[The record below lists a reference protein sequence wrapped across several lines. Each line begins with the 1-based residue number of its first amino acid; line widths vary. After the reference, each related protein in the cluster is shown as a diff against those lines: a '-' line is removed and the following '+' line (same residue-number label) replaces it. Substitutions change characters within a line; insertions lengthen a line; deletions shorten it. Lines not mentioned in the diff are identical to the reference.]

1 MPIYHKLGSFPQ
13 KRHTVFQQ
21 KNGKYYYEQLFGT
34 EGFSGMSSLLYH
46 VHRPTQVKE
55 ILSSKNATPEIAI
68 DKNIKALLLKG
79 FEIKPTDD
87 FLESRVPLLINN
99 DVWLG
104 LAAPKKSLRSYF
116 YKNADADE
124 MLFIHKG
131 KGKLR
136 TFLGNISFEYGDYLI
151 IPRGMIYQID
161 FETEDNRLLYLES
174 FDPIYSPK
182 RYKNSHGQLLEHS
195 PYCERDFKLPTDL
208 ETHDEKGDFLIKIKK
223 EGMLHEVVY
232 ATHPFDVVGWDG
244 YNFPYGF
251 SIHNFEPITGRVHQP
266 PPVHQ
271 TFETGSYVVCSFCPR
286 LYDYHPQSIPA
297 PYNHS
302 NIDSDEV
309 LYYVDGDFMSRN
321 NIEQGH
327 ITLHPKG
334 IPHGPAPG
342 AMERSIGQ
350 KETQELAV
358 MVDTFRPLKV
368 TKAAMGIDDGVYYKS
383 WVEK

>member
-1 MPIYHKLGSFPQ
+1 MPLYHKLGNFPQ
-13 KRHTVFQQ
+13 KRHTQFE
-21 KNGKYYYEQLFGT
+21 KPNGGLYYEQLFGT
-34 EGFSGMSSLLYH
+34 EGFHGHSSLLYH

-55 ILSSKNATPEIAI
+55 ITKSYSVEPKIAI
-68 DKNIKALLLKG
+68 GKNIKSLLLKG
-79 FEIKPTDD
+79 FELKPEDD
-87 FLESRVPLLINN
+87 FLDSRKALLLNKNCTI
-99 DVWLG
+99 G
-104 LAAPKKSLRSYF
+104 LAAPRKSLTEYF

-124 MLFIHKG
+124 MIFIHKG

-136 TFLGNISFEYGDYLI
+136 TMMGNIPFEYGDYLI
-151 IPRGMIYQID
+151 IPRGIIYQVH
-161 FETEDNRLLYLES
+161 FETEENRLFYVES
-174 FDPIYSPK
+174 FAPFYTPK
-182 RYKNSHGQLLEHS
+182 RYKNDSGQHLEHA
-195 PYCERDFKLPTDL
+195 PFCERDFKLPSEL

-223 EGMLHEVVY
+223 EGMMHEVIY

-244 YNFPYGF
+244 YNFPYAF

-271 TFETGSYVVCSFCPR
+271 TFETSTFVVCSFVPR
-286 LYDYHPQSIPA
+286 LYDYHPKAIPA

-321 NIEQGH
+321 NIEVGH

-342 AMERSIGQ
+342 AMERSIGH
-350 KETQELAV
+350 KETHELAV
-358 MVDTFRPLKV
+358 MVDTFRPLMV
-368 TKAAMGIDDGVYYKS
+368 TEEAMGLDDGKYYKS
-383 WVEK
+383 WVE

>member
-1 MPIYHKLGSFPQ
+1 MPLYHKLGDFPQ
-13 KRHTVFQQ
+13 KRHTQFE
-21 KNGKYYYEQLFGT
+21 KPTGGLYYEQLFGT
-34 EGFSGMSSLLYH
+34 EGFHGHSSLLYH
-46 VHRPTQVKE
+46 VHRPTQVRE
-55 ILSSKNATPEIAI
+55 ISNSYSVEPKIAI
-68 DKNIKALLLKG
+68 GKNIKSLLLKG
-79 FEIKPTDD
+79 FQLKPEDD
-87 FLESRVPLLINN
+87 FLDSRKAMLVNRDCII
-99 DVWLG
+99 G
-104 LAAPKKSLRSYF
+104 LAAPRKSLTSYF

-124 MLFIHKG
+124 LIFIHKG

-136 TFLGNISFEYGDYLI
+136 TMMGNIQFEYGDYLI
-151 IPRGMIYQID
+151 IPRGMIYQIK
-161 FETEDNRLLYLES
+161 FETEDNRLFYVES
-174 FDPIYSPK
+174 YAPFYTPK
-182 RYKNSHGQLLEHS
+182 RYKNASGQHLEHA
-195 PYCERDFKLPTDL
+195 PFCERDFKLPTEL
-208 ETHDEKGDFLIKIKK
+208 ETHDEKGDFIIKIKK
-223 EGMLHEVVY
+223 EGMIHEMVY
-232 ATHPFDVVGWDG
+232 ATHPFDVIGWDG

-271 TFETGSYVVCSFCPR
+271 TFETSTFVVCSFCPR
-286 LYDYHPQSIPA
+286 LYDYHPKAIPA

-350 KETQELAV
+350 TITQELAV
-358 MVDTFRPLKV
+358 MVDTFRPLMV
-368 TKAAMGIDDGVYYKS
+368 TEEAMGLDDGKYYKS
-383 WVEK
+383 WVE

>member
-1 MPIYHKLGSFPQ
+1 MPLYHKLGNFPQ
-13 KRHTVFQQ
+13 KRHTQFE
-21 KNGKYYYEQLFGT
+21 KPNGGLYYEQLFGT
-34 EGFSGMSSLLYH
+34 EGFHGHSSLLYH
-46 VHRPTQVKE
+46 VHRPTQIKE
-55 ILSSKNATPEIAI
+55 ITKSYSVEPKIAI
-68 DKNIKALLLKG
+68 GKNIKSLLLKG
-79 FEIKPTDD
+79 FELKPEDD
-87 FLESRVPLLINN
+87 FLDSRKAMLVNKDCII
-99 DVWLG
+99 G
-104 LAAPKKSLRSYF
+104 LAAPRQSLRNYF

-124 MLFIHKG
+124 MIFIHKG

-136 TFLGNISFEYGDYLI
+136 TMMGNIPFEYGDYLI

-161 FETEDNRLLYLES
+161 FETSENRLFYVES
-174 FDPIYSPK
+174 FAPFYTPK
-182 RYKNSHGQLLEHS
+182 RYKNDSGQHLEHS
-195 PYCERDFKLPTDL
+195 PFCERDFILPNEL

-223 EGMLHEVVY
+223 EGMMHEIIY
-232 ATHPFDVVGWDG
+232 ATHPFDVAGWDG

-271 TFETGSYVVCSFCPR
+271 TFETSTFVVCSFVPR
-286 LYDYHPQSIPA
+286 LYDYHPKAIPA

-342 AMERSIGQ
+342 AMERSIGHT
-350 KETQELAV
+350 ETHELAV
-358 MVDTFRPLKV
+358 MVDTFRPLMV
-368 TKAAMGIDDGVYYKS
+368 TEEAMGLDDGQYYKS
-383 WVEK
+383 WVE